1 MRKVYSFPGITSGVV
16 QVPVG
21 KSHVCLNFAK
31 GCQDR
36 KKYRP
41 ALFTTEDATLQ
52 AIIEN
57 STMFGSRIFLHKA
70 YGEEEADVVLSA
82 DDFDAQSSSAED
94 KSYPEVTKW
103 ADAVRILKSIPGVEM
118 SQLKTKESAKKVAAS
133 QGIVFPNYSFE

>member
-36 KKYRP
+36 KRYSP
-41 ALFTTEDATLQ
+41 AVFTTEDATLQ

-57 STMFGSRIFLHKA
+57 STMFGSRIFLYKA
-70 YGEEEADVVLSA
+70 YGEEASESELSSA
-82 DDFDAQSSSAED
+82 DFDEQSSSES

-133 QGIVFPNYSFE
+133 MGVVFPNYSFD

>member
-36 KKYRP
+36 KRYSP
-41 ALFTTEDATLQ
+41 AVFTTEDTTLQ

-57 STMFGSRIFLHKA
+57 STMFGSRIFLYKA
-70 YGEEEADVVLSA
+70 YGDDACSSELSSA
-82 DDFDAQSSSAED
+82 DFDEQASSES

-133 QGIVFPNYSFE
+133 MGVVFPNYSFD